1 MIPQIIMIILI
12 AISLARSVHMHGKP
26 KEGNHD
32 FRDDI
37 IAIAIGQGMLIW
49 GGFYGVFL

>member
-1 MIPQIIMIILI
+1 MIPQIIMILFVAI
-12 AISLARSVHMHGKP
+12 ALARGVHMHSKP
-26 KEGNHD
+26 KKGNHD

-37 IAIAIGQGMLIW
+37 IAIAIGQGLLIW